1 MSLPACGLQVVT
13 VAGVG
18 SLVSEASARES
29 FDFSNFRVGEVRE
42 WRRSFCQ
49 SNWVNVASGGVSLES
64 NEVAALAMVPA
75 ADYVSHVA
83 LLDVVPSELPGF
95 YEREAGYRIVSVPF
109 SVKGQDGSVIEEGQA
124 LMCAACD
131 DDAEAE
137 RLWAPDG
144 EMARRCEDQSYVRE
158 WMSRALRPMWPAPQ
172 ADMPLRPCDCAG
184 TAQSVEARLA
194 PPISLEELPRGLVP
208 GLPLYPAPGY
218 LRDCAQAH
226 EAAGLLQHFLDS
238 TCLSDRRTTLTDYL
252 AANPGLDEYIRARVP
267 SS

>member
-1 MSLPACGLQVVT
+1 MRPHAASAEAEVVT

-18 SLVSEASARES
+18 SLVSEDSARES
-29 FDFSNFRVGEVRE
+29 FDFSNFRIGEVRG

-49 SNWVNVASGGVSLES
+49 SNWVNVASGGVCLES
-64 NEVAALAMVPA
+64 NEVAALAMVPAA

-95 YEREAGYRIVSVPF
+95 YEREAGDEGSSSV
-109 SVKGQDGSVIEEGQA
+109 EEGQNA
-124 LMCAACD
+124 LMCRRLG
-131 DDAEAE
+131 EAPQQVPLVTTMPKPTG
-137 RLWAPDG
+137 RAWPSDVG
-144 EMARRCEDQSYVRE
+144 YVRE

-172 ADMPLRPCDCAG
+172 ADMPPRPCDCAG
-184 TAQSVEARLA
+184 TARSVEARLS

-226 EAAGLLQHFLDS
+226 KAAGLLQHFLDS

-252 AANPGLDEYIRARVP
+252 AANPGLDEYIRLP
-267 SS
+267 S

>member
-1 MSLPACGLQVVT
+1 MRPHAASADAEVVT

-18 SLVSEASARES
+18 SLVSEDSARES
-29 FDFSNFRVGEVRE
+29 FDFSNFRVGEVRG

-49 SNWVNVASGGVSLES
+49 SNWVNVASGCVCLQS
-64 NEVAALAMVPA
+64 NEVAALAMVPAA

-109 SVKGQDGSVIEEGQA
+109 SVRGEDGSLEEGHA
-124 LMCAACD
+124 LMCSACD
-131 DDAEAE
+131 DDAEAD
-137 RLWAPDG
+137 RLWALDG
-144 EMARRCEDQSYVRE
+144 EMARCCEDQGYVRE
-158 WMSRALRPMWPAPQ
+158 WMRQLRRCLLFA
-172 ADMPLRPCDCAG
+172 ADMPPRPCDCAG
-184 TAQSVEARLA
+184 TARSVEARLS

-226 EAAGLLQHFLDS
+226 KAAGLLQHFLDS

-252 AANPGLDEYIRARVP
+252 AANPGLEEYIRLP
-267 SS
+267 S